1 MVSYKFICIS
11 KCLFKNSLIPIFKLI
26 INPKYIISFIFP
38 FNPIFIFPFN
48 SILYLRKNLYEMN
61 VIYKN
66 LTCI

>member
-1 MVSYKFICIS
+1 MLSYKFICIS
-11 KCLFKNSLIPIFKLI
+11 KCLFKNSLIPILKLI

-38 FNPIFIFPFN
+38 FNP
-48 SILYLRKNLYEMN
+48 LYLRKNLYEMN